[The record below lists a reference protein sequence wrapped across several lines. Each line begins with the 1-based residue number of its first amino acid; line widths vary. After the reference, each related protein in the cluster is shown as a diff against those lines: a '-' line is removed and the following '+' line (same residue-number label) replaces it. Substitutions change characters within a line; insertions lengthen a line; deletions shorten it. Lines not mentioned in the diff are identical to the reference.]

1 MDCYVGLVQLQRCM
15 KIAKKSLSSGQMCR
29 FEGLISLNKG
39 AIDFFY

>member
-15 KIAKKSLSSGQMCR
+15 KIAKKSLSSQMSR
-29 FEGLISLNKG
+29 FEGLISLNEE

>member
-1 MDCYVGLVQLQRCM
+1 MLGLVQLQHCM

-29 FEGLISLNKG
+29 FEGFISLNEE